1 MVGTETRLLSLR
13 LDSGGRP
20 AGPRGPGGPAGTA
33 RSSAGLTSDGR
44 RASLGDA
51 RSDRAPTR
59 PRPRSVAIVA
69 NGCQTWRRPG
79 TGARGDADD
88 RGWRASAGPGSALL
102 GRVGQ
107 EGIELGRL
115 LGFGLGLGAAI
126 AVAAV
131 TAGGERVGLALL
143 LVLAGDGRRQREAGG
158 LLVDRA
164 RPVLEERVVLGLA
177 EALDGL
183 PGERLE
189 GGPPLA
195 LLERGDVLRR
205 AGPGRDQL
213 ADDDVLLEA
222 DQVVPGAVDRGLREH
237 PGRLLEGGG
246 REERRRVERRLGH
259 AQQDGLR
266 RGGLAALGQDLV
278 VGLLEVE
285 AVDELRRQ
293 LLEVARLVDPDL
305 LEHLADD
312 DLDVLVVD
320 GDALAAVHPLH
331 LADEV
336 ALDGVLAPG
345 VEVLLRVDGPVGDRV
360 AGADL
365 LAVLD
370 QQLRAVGDRVLA
382 LHHVL
387 GTDHDAELGA
397 GKEALH
403 RGGDIARGRRPGEDL
418 VGLDEVAGCR
428 EQLGAIR
435 QLDRGVE
442 RLAARHLDLA
452 ARLAVDDLDDAVDV
466 ADLGLALGDA
476 RLEQLFDTRQALR
489 DVLAGDAAGVE
500 RPHRELRARLADGL
514 GGDDADR
521 LADADHLAGREV
533 AAVAHAAHAVAR
545 LARER

>member
-1 MVGTETRLLSLR
+1 MVGTETRLLSLS

-59 PRPRSVAIVA
+59 PRPRSVAIVS

-79 TGARGDADD
+79 TGARGDAGD

-107 EGIELGRL
+107 EGIELGSL

-131 TAGGERVGLALL
+131 TDGGERVELALL

-158 LLVDRA
+158 LLVDGP

-183 PGERLE
+183 AGERLE
-189 GGPPLA
+189 GSPPLA

-222 DQVVPGAVDRGLREH
+222 DQVVAGAVDRGLREH
-237 PGRLLEGGG
+237 PRRLLEGGR
-246 REERRRVERRLGH
+246 REERRGVERRLGH
-259 AQQDGLR
+259 AEEHGLCR
-266 RGGLAALGQDLV
+266 RRLAALRQDLV

-285 AVDELRRQ
+285 AVDELRRE

-305 LEHLADD
+305 LEHLPDD

-320 GDALAAVHPLH
+320 RDALAAVHPLD
-331 LADEV
+331 LAHEV

-345 VEVLLRVDGPVGDRV
+345 VEVLLRVDRPVGDGI
-360 AGADL
+360 AGTDL
-365 LAVLD
+365 GAVLN

-382 LHHVL
+382 LDHVL
-387 GTDHDAELGA
+387 GTDDDAQLGP
-397 GKEALH
+397 GQEALH
-403 RGGDIARGRRPGEDL
+403 GCQGVAGARPREDL
-418 VGLDEVAGCR
+418 VGLDEVAWGG
-428 EQLGAIR
+428 EELGAVR
-435 QLDRGVE
+435 ELDGGVE
-442 RLAARHLDLA
+442 GLAARHLDLA
-452 ARLAVDDLDDAVDV
+452 TRLAVDDLDDAVDV
-466 ADLGLALGDA
+466 ADLGLALGDTG
-476 RLEQLFDTRQALR
+476 LEQLLDARQALR

-500 RPHRELRARLADGL
+500 RPHGELRARLADGL

-521 LADADHLAGREV
+521 LADADHLTRRQVPPV
-533 AAVAHAAHAVAR
+533 AHPADAVA
-545 LARER
+545 

>member
-102 GRVGQ
+102 GRVCQ

-183 PGERLE
+183 AGERLE
-189 GGPPLA
+189 GSPPLA

-213 ADDDVLLEA
+213 ADDDVLLET
-222 DQVVPGAVDRGLREH
+222 DQVVAGAVDGGLREH
-237 PGRLLEGGG
+237 PGRLLEGGRG
-246 REERRRVERRLGH
+246 EERRGVERRLGH
-259 AQQDGLR
+259 AEQHGLR
-266 RGGLAALGQDLV
+266 RRRLAALGQDLV
-278 VGLLEVE
+278 VGLLEIE
-285 AVDELRRQ
+285 AVDQLGRQ
-293 LLEVARLVDPDL
+293 LLQVARLVDPDL

-320 GDALAAVHPLH
+320 RDALAAVDALD
-331 LADEV
+331 LADEI
-336 ALDGVLAPG
+336 ALDGGLAAAGG
-345 VEVLLRVDGPVGDRV
+345 VFLRVDRAVGDGVPR
-360 AGADL
+360 ANL

-370 QQLRAVGDRVLA
+370 QQLRAVRDRVLP
-382 LHHVL
+382 LDHIL
-387 GTDHDAELGA
+387 GTDD
-397 GKEALH
+397 EA
-403 RGGDIARGRRPGEDL
+403 I
-418 VGLDEVAGCR
+418 VG
-428 EQLGAIR
+428 
-435 QLDRGVE
+435 
-442 RLAARHLDLA
+442 
-452 ARLAVDDLDDAVDV
+452 
-466 ADLGLALGDA
+466 
-476 RLEQLFDTRQALR
+476 
-489 DVLAGDAAGVE
+489 
-500 RPHRELRARLADGL
+500 P
-514 GGDDADR
+514 
-521 LADADHLAGREV
+521 
-533 AAVAHAAHAVAR
+533 
-545 LARER
+545 